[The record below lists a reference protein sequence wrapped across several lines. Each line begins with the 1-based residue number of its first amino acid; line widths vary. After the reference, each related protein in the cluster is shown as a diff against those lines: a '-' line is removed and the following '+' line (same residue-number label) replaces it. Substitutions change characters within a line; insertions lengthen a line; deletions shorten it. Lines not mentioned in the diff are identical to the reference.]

1 MRKKPKGGQQIIV
14 FVNTEQYKILKA
26 LADAQE
32 YPATVTKVARKL
44 LHSAIADHASDNP
57 A

>member
-14 FVNTEQYKILKA
+14 FVNTEQYKILKSIA
-26 LADAQE
+26 ADQE
-32 YPATVTKVARKL
+32 YPSTVTKVARKL
-44 LHSAIADHASDNP
+44 LQDAIDARSNP